1 MKTNPQKTQSKLHRT
16 LVEAIITALH
26 QIFNQHQY
34 ADKVIEG
41 VLRSNPKWGAR
52 DRGFIAENTYDI
64 VRWFRLVAFMAES
77 PIEHIHKGHLWQIVG
92 TWLQDKGVEVPAWP
106 EFKNINPKH
115 IFYRYN
121 LAKNDPA
128 VFQSVPDWL
137 QQMATEQLGELWPA
151 EIEALNKTAPL
162 VVRANT
168 LKTTAAKLKDLLA
181 ETDMNASLVDGYP
194 DALIIKKRSKLFS
207 NPHFQGG
214 LFEVQDGSSQKVAAF
229 LNPQP
234 GSVVVDAC
242 AGAGGKTLHLAALME
257 NKGRIVSMDTEAW
270 KLDELKK
277 RARRAG
283 AQNIETQLIS
293 EENLNKLQ
301 DKADYLLLDV
311 PCSGLGVLRRN
322 PDAKWKLKPEFIE
335 NIRKTQ
341 QQIISTYSKMVKPG
355 GKMVYA
361 TCSILPS
368 ENQEQVA
375 EFLKTN
381 EDFTLLSQE
390 SVFSHQS
397 GFDGFYMALMEKK
410 G

>member
-1 MKTNPQKTQSKLHRT
+1 MNSQKTQTKLHRT

-26 QIFNQHQY
+26 QIFNQQQY
-34 ADKVIEG
+34 ADKVIEN

-77 PIEHIHKGHLWQIVG
+77 PTEHIHKGHLWQIVG

-181 ETDMNASLVDGYP
+181 ETEMNASFVDGYP

-207 NPHFQGG
+207 NAYFQQG

-229 LNPQP
+229 LNPKP
-234 GSVVVDAC
+234 GSFVVDAC

-270 KLDELKK
+270 KLEELKK

-335 NIRKTQ
+335 NIRQTQ
-341 QQIISTYSKMVKPG
+341 QQIISSYSKMVKPG

-368 ENQEQVA
+368 ENQNQVEA
-375 EFLKTN
+375 FLKGN
-381 EDFTLLSQE
+381 PAFKLIKEEIVL
-390 SVFSHQS
+390 SHQS
-397 GFDGFYMALMEKK
+397 GFDGFYMALMERE